1 MPSRRIPQTSA
12 ADDGAPRPKRR
23 AADDCAPRPK
33 RRAAAREAESKRDE
47 TDAIERSDDSAAD
60 EQDEAVLPAARR
72 GKFDTS
78 MCKPCAGCS
87 GKAKVDCEHRRCLK
101 CCMHFGRA
109 CAGHR
114 ELIRRREEENRLLNK
129 QPAAHARAGATA
141 AAAGGATAATA
152 GAASGSPVRGPRKA
166 PAMTTTIWCLR
177 DFLANRAFSED
188 ILNAQRRA
196 RRVGSSDRK
205 LPAAAHGAR
214 RDARLE
220 RALERLRSA
229 RA

>member
-1 MPSRRIPQTSA
+1 MPKRRIAQAAPSA
-12 ADDGAPRPKRR
+12 ADAPAPRPKRR
-23 AADDCAPRPK
+23 S
-33 RRAAAREAESKRDE
+33 AAREAESKRD
-47 TDAIERSDDSAAD
+47 DADAVERSDDSDGAAD
-60 EQDEAVLPAARR
+60 EADDAALPARR

-101 CCMHFGRA
+101 CCMHLGRA

-129 QPAAHARAGATA
+129 QPAAHARAATA
-141 AAAGGATAATA
+141 AAAGDAAAATA
-152 GAASGSPVRGPRKA
+152 TSGSPARGPRK

-196 RRVGSSDRK
+196 RRVGSSDRE
-205 LPAAAHGAR
+205 LTAAAHGAR

-220 RALERLRSA
+220 RALSRLRAA
-229 RA
+229 R